1 MKNGNLEN
9 HNRNSVS
16 ITKQNAIKNLSS
28 HFTINDNYRPKMNLE
43 PMTNNPTYQ
52 RYTDIPKVNQISF
65 QIKNPEII
73 SNREIL
79 KHDLYFNPI
88 TQKYSNPEVD
98 KCIKQNEKLG
108 FHNFLTKS
116 YDKQLQYESKYNVIN
131 QSNKFGPLAVEQNQ
145 ETGRQ
150 ISNKL
155 NYYYQV
161 SNANYNL
168 LSNKPLS
175 EQHFLKPEERPI
187 IADLQV
193 KCDSKRLFERV
204 KNNNFN
210 ILSGEYRE
218 NHDLKSSVDKKV
230 QLLEAAKIYYEN
242 NPYNIFTNNYTNEN
256 LNEEIVKKEQDKINK
271 MREKSFK
278 ILPQLYKK

>member
-1 MKNGNLEN
+1 MKNDYEN
-9 HNRNSVS
+9 SNYNSIS
-16 ITKQNAIKNLSS
+16 IIKQNALKNLTS
-28 HFTINDNYRPKMNLE
+28 HFSINDNHRPKMNLE
-43 PMTNNPTYQ
+43 PVPNKPTYQ
-52 RYTDIPKVNQISF
+52 RYNEIPKVNQVTF
-65 QIKNPEII
+65 QLKNPNII

-98 KCIKQNEKLG
+98 KHIKHNEKLG

-116 YDKQLQYESKYNVIN
+116 YDNQLQYESKYNVIN
-131 QSNKFGPLAVEQNQ
+131 QTSKFGPIAIEQNQ
-145 ETGRQ
+145 DTGRQ

-168 LSNKPLS
+168 ITNKPLN
-175 EQHFLKPEERPI
+175 EQHYLKPEERPL
-187 IADLQV
+187 IADLPV

-218 NHDLKSSVDKKV
+218 NHELKSSVDKQV
-230 QLLEAAKIYYEN
+230 QLLESAKIYYEN
-242 NPYNIFTNNYTNEN
+242 NPYNIFTNKYSNEN
-256 LNEEIVKKEQDKINK
+256 LDEEIIKKEQEKVNK
-271 MREKSFK
+271 MRERSFK
-278 ILPQLYKK
+278 ILPQLYKE